1 MEERK
6 CLIAG
11 LPDAG
16 KSTYLGALWY
26 VINNDVNKDKMSL
39 KVSANNPPENL
50 EQLSI
55 LSNRWLKVE
64 DMDRTSTDVPSN
76 ISFNL
81 VPQSGGEDFTLEVP
95 DFRGESI
102 QQIIT
107 QNQPKEFDEW
117 CERADTMLYLMSNIA
132 PSLFAD
138 DYQIDED
145 EEEAE
150 EKGKKNTEPE
160 FEVKKMSA
168 AAQNML
174 ILRYLAEKKQYK
186 KVVVC
191 LTAWD
196 KVMVSYPDKTPEE
209 YVKEV
214 SPALYNLIKYYYH
227 HVTFYGLSAQG
238 SEYEYESFTGSDG
251 QKQMRV
257 TEACKKRL
265 REATRKGE
273 RAFVI
278 VDKEKNADITMPI
291 AELLK

>member
-1 MEERK
+1 MEEKK

-26 VINNDVNKDKMSL
+26 IINNDVNKDKMSL

-102 QQIIT
+102 RQIIT

-117 CERADTMLYLMSNIA
+117 CDRADTMLYMMSNIA

-138 DYQIDED
+138 DYQTDDD
-145 EEEAE
+145 EEEMG
-150 EKGKKNTEPE
+150 EKKTAEPE

-174 ILRYLAEKKQYK
+174 ILRYLAETKKYK
-186 KVVVC
+186 KVVIC

-196 KVMVSYPDKTPEE
+196 KVMAAHPDKTPEE

-214 SPALYNLIKYYYH
+214 SPALYNLIRYYYED

-238 SEYEYESFTGSDG
+238 AEYAYEEVTGSDG
-251 QKQMRV
+251 QEQKRV
-257 TEACKKRL
+257 KEAFRKRL

-273 RAFVI
+273 RAFVV

>member
-1 MEERK
+1 MDNRK

-26 VINNDVNKDKMSL
+26 VLSNDVNKDKMSL
-39 KVSANNPPENL
+39 KVSPDNLPENL
-50 EQLSI
+50 EQLSL
-55 LSNRWLKVE
+55 LSSRWLNVE

-102 QQIIT
+102 RQIIT

-117 CERADTMLYLMSNIA
+117 CERADSMLYLMSNIT
-132 PSLFAD
+132 PGIFAD
-138 DYQIDED
+138 DYQPDED
-145 EEEAE
+145 EVQEFAE
-150 EKGKKNTEPE
+150 KESTLPE
-160 FEVKKMSA
+160 FEVKRMSA

-174 ILRYLAEKKQYK
+174 ILRYLAEKKHYR
-186 KVVVC
+186 KVVIC

-196 KVMVSYPDKTPEE
+196 KVMDSHSGKTPEE
-209 YVKEV
+209 YIKED
-214 SPALYNLIKYYYH
+214 SPALYNFIKYYYPEAM
-227 HVTFYGLSAQG
+227 FLGLSAQG
-238 SEYEYESFTGSDG
+238 SEYEYEDFVGDDG
-251 QKQMRV
+251 QVQKRV
-257 TEACKKRL
+257 KETCKKLL
-265 REATRKGE
+265 REATRKGK
-273 RAFVI
+273 RAFV
-278 VDKEKNADITMPI
+278 VVEKDKNADITLPI

>member
-1 MEERK
+1 MEEKR

-26 VINNDVNKDKMSL
+26 IINNDPNKDKMSL

-81 VPQSGGEDFTLEVP
+81 VTLSGGEDFTLEVP

-102 QQIIT
+102 RQIIT
-107 QNQPKEFDEW
+107 QNQPKEFDVW
-117 CERADTMLYLMSNIA
+117 CERADAMLYMMSNIA
-132 PSLFAD
+132 PGLFAD
-138 DYQIDED
+138 DYQTDED
-145 EEEAE
+145 EIETEENKVVGLE
-150 EKGKKNTEPE
+150 FDVKN
-160 FEVKKMSA
+160 MSA

-174 ILRYLAEKKQYK
+174 VLRYLAEKKQYK
-186 KVVVC
+186 KVVIC
-191 LTAWD
+191 LSAWD
-196 KVMVSYPDKTPEE
+196 KVMAYYPDKTPEE

-214 SPALYNLIKYYYH
+214 SPALYNLIKFFYNN
-227 HVTFYGLSAQG
+227 VKFYGLSAQG
-238 SEYEYESFTGSDG
+238 SEYEYEEFAGSDG
-251 QKQMRV
+251 QKQKRV
-257 TEACKKRL
+257 TETCKKRL

-273 RAFVI
+273 RAFVV
-278 VDKEKNADITMPI
+278 VDKEKNADITIPI

>member
-26 VINNDVNKDKMSL
+26 IINNDVNKDKMSL

-102 QQIIT
+102 RQIIT

-138 DYQIDED
+138 DYQSDED
-145 EEEAE
+145 EEETG
-150 EKGKKNTEPE
+150 EKKTTEPE

-186 KVVVC
+186 KVVIC

-196 KVMVSYPDKTPEE
+196 KVMASYPGKTPEE
-209 YVKEV
+209 FVKEV
-214 SPALYNLIKYYYH
+214 SPALYNLIMYFYDD
-227 HVTFYGLSAQG
+227 HVTFYGLSSQG
-238 SEYEYESFTGSDG
+238 AEYEYEVFTDSDG
-251 QKQMRV
+251 QKQKRIK
-257 TEACKKRL
+257 EACRKRL

-273 RAFVI
+273 RAFVV
-278 VDKEKNADITMPI
+278 VDKEKNADITLPI

>member
-1 MEERK
+1 MEEKK

-26 VINNDVNKDKMSL
+26 IFNNDVNKDKMSL
-39 KVSANNPPENL
+39 KVSSNNPPENL

-55 LSNRWLKVE
+55 LSSRWLNVE

-81 VPQSGGEDFTLEVP
+81 VPQAGGEELTLEVP

-102 QQIIT
+102 RQIIT

-117 CERADTMLYLMSNIA
+117 CEQADTMLYLMSDIA
-132 PSLFAD
+132 PGLFAD
-138 DYQIDED
+138 DYLTDED
-145 EEEAE
+145 EEEE
-150 EKGKKNTEPE
+150 EEAKVPA
-160 FEVKKMSA
+160 FEVNRISP

-174 ILRYLAEKKQYK
+174 ILRYLAEKKHYR
-186 KVVVC
+186 KVVIC

-196 KVMVSYPDKTPEE
+196 KVMDFHSGTTPEE
-209 YVKEV
+209 YVRES
-214 SPALYNLIKYYYH
+214 SPALYNFIKYHYPE
-227 HVTFYGLSAQG
+227 VVFFGLSAQG
-238 SEYEYESFTGSDG
+238 SEYEYEEFMGDEG
-251 QKQMRV
+251 QTQKRV

-265 REATRKGE
+265 RESTRKGE
-273 RAFVI
+273 RAFVV
-278 VDKEKNADITMPI
+278 VDKDKNPDITLPI

>member
-1 MEERK
+1 MDNRK

-26 VINNDVNKDKMSL
+26 VLNNDVNKDKMSL
-39 KVSANNPPENL
+39 KVSPDNLPENL

-81 VPQSGGEDFTLEVP
+81 VSQSGGEDFSLEVP

-102 QQIIT
+102 RQIIT
-107 QNQPKEFDEW
+107 QNQSKEFDEW
-117 CERADTMLYLMSNIA
+117 CLRADSLLYLMSNIT
-132 PSLFAD
+132 PGIFAD
-138 DYQIDED
+138 DFQPDDD
-145 EEEAE
+145 EEEE
-150 EKGKKNTEPE
+150 FVKKESTVPE
-160 FEVKKMSA
+160 FEVKRMSA

-174 ILRYLAEKKQYK
+174 ILRYLAEKKHYR
-186 KVVVC
+186 KVVIG

-196 KVMVSYPDKTPEE
+196 KVVVTHPDKTPEE
-209 YVKEV
+209 YIKEA
-214 SPALYNLIKYYYH
+214 SPALYNFIKYYYPSAM
-227 HVTFYGLSAQG
+227 FMGLSAQG
-238 SEYEYESFTGSDG
+238 AEYEYEDFKGDDG
-251 QKQMRV
+251 QVQKRV
-257 TEACKKRL
+257 TETCKKYL

-273 RAFVI
+273 RAFV
-278 VDKEKNADITMPI
+278 VVEKERNADIALPI
-291 AELLK
+291 AELLR